1 MSRMLDAAA
10 AAALLRQSDD
20 LLLLTHRRPDGDTVG
35 SASALC
41 LALRAMGKRAYLA
54 ENEDM
59 TPKLAPFIQGL
70 TAPEDLV
77 PGLVVAVDIADEAL
91 FCPSMERYKGKV
103 DLCIDHHPSNKG
115 YAGALLL
122 EPAAAATGELICTLL
137 RALQVEI
144 SVEMW
149 ERIYLAVATDTG
161 CFKFGNTTP
170 YAHAIAADC
179 IAAGV
184 KFHPINR
191 AFFQLK
197 SRARMEIER
206 QLFASL
212 RFSPDGRIA
221 AAAISRDFLESLGA
235 NNDDMDNL
243 STLTM
248 ELEGVVCGMVLTEN
262 LERGSFK
269 ASVRT
274 QAPLDA
280 SRLCAAF
287 GGGGHARASGA
298 TLRGTAECVV
308 QAMMEAA
315 EEELKRHV

>member
-1 MSRMLDAAA
+1 MSRMLDAAS

-41 LALRAMGKRAYLA
+41 LGLRALGKQAFLA
-54 ENEDM
+54 CNEDL
-59 TPKLAPFIQGL
+59 TPKLAAFAQGL
-70 TAPEDLV
+70 MAPADFV
-77 PGLVVAVDIADEAL
+77 PGRIVAVDIADETL
-91 FCPSMERYKGKV
+91 FCPSMEQYKGKV
-103 DLCIDHHPSNKG
+103 DLCIDHHPSNKQ
-115 YAGALLL
+115 YAEALFLD
-122 EPAAAATGELICTLL
+122 AGAAATGELICTLL
-137 RALQVEI
+137 RQLELEI
-144 SVEMW
+144 TVDMW

-179 IAAGV
+179 LAAGV

-197 SRARMEIER
+197 SRARMEMER
-206 QLFASL
+206 QLFAGL
-212 RFSPDGRIA
+212 RFSPDGRVA
-221 AAAISRDFLESLGA
+221 ATAITRDFIESVKA

-248 ELEGVVCGMVLTEN
+248 ELEGVICGMVLTEN
-262 LERGSFK
+262 VTRGSFK

-274 QAPLDA
+274 QAPFDA
-280 SRLCAAF
+280 SRLCATF
-287 GGGGHARASGA
+287 GGGGHARAAGA
-298 TLRGTAECVV
+298 TLTGTAESVV
-308 QAMMEAA
+308 QAMMQAA
-315 EEELKRHV
+315 EEELGRHV

>member
-1 MSRMLDAAA
+1 MSRMLDAAS

-41 LALRAMGKRAYLA
+41 LGLRALGKQAFLA
-54 ENEDM
+54 NNEDL
-59 TPKLAPFIQGL
+59 TPRLAAFAQGL
-70 TAPEDLV
+70 MAPADFV
-77 PGLVVAVDIADEAL
+77 PGRIVAVDIADETL

-103 DLCIDHHPSNKG
+103 DLCIDHHPSNKQ
-115 YAGALLL
+115 YAEALFLD
-122 EPAAAATGELICTLL
+122 AGAAATGELICTLL
-137 RALQVEI
+137 RQLELEI
-144 SVEMW
+144 TVDMW

-197 SRARMEIER
+197 SRARMEMER
-206 QLFASL
+206 QLFAGL
-212 RFSPDGRIA
+212 RFSPDGRVA
-221 AAAISRDFLESLGA
+221 VTAITRDFIESVKA

-248 ELEGVVCGMVLTEN
+248 ELEGVICGMVLTEN
-262 LERGSFK
+262 VTRGSFK

-274 QAPLDA
+274 QAPFDA
-280 SRLCAAF
+280 SRLCATF
-287 GGGGHARASGA
+287 GGGGHARAAGA
-298 TLRGTAECVV
+298 TLTGTAESVV
-308 QAMMEAA
+308 QAMMQAA
-315 EEELKRHV
+315 EKELKRHV